1 MNSTFLVRYKINWP
15 PSIASTDTHHY
26 AVRFPGDVLWPWL
39 AIFLSTTIS
48 SSTFR
53 RNSSTCVR
61 LSSAICL
68 ALSALF
74 WQAISLSQALWKLG
88 LSAVEPGNSVAP
100 CPLVRGANVHITV
113 VRNTTLMAIFH
124 VLYSAL
130 LSDDVAKHGVELTL
144 GTATPSP
151 SVALTFPPSRLRSGG
166 RSSRIPRRQR
176 LFRPWERP
184 ALSVAPTRPTSL
196 ADHRHCT
203 NRSDNDVKSG
213 PAAKVGAFCQAARW
227 LSLHA
232 LYDESP
238 QYWSM
243 PLFSHRSADHFV

>member
-144 GTATPSP
+144 GYAVGGVLAESP
-151 SVALTFPPSRLRSGG
+151 DGSVSFVHGSGLRS
-166 RSSRIPRRQR
+166 
-176 LFRPWERP
+176 
-184 ALSVAPTRPTSL
+184 
-196 ADHRHCT
+196 
-203 NRSDNDVKSG
+203 
-213 PAAKVGAFCQAARW
+213 RW
-227 LSLHA
+227 LQHGRPPWLTIDTA
-232 LYDESP
+232 QID
-238 QYWSM
+238 
-243 PLFSHRSADHFV
+243 RTTT